1 MSGNRRRQTTVGLVV
16 NPAAGRDIRRLT
28 GGASVSD
35 NYAKRRTAEC
45 VLEGLTV
52 VDDVHVLV
60 MPDSTGLANKLV
72 DDAPADLDVELLD
85 TTVTASGRD
94 TRQAAERFA
103 ERADAAVVLGGD
115 GTNRDVAHGIGDV
128 PVVSISTGTNNVVPT
143 PVDGTVAGAA
153 AALVGSGAVPVE
165 ESTYRHG
172 MVEAR
177 VDGDEEKTV
186 RGLATLGV
194 LDRPFVGTRAILDPG
209 DIVGGVVSRAS
220 STEIGLSGIPGG
232 LLTHRPDDPGGVGFR
247 LGPPAESSRTVR
259 AVTVPGVLS
268 TVGVEDY
275 RVLDDGEDFVFE
287 MPRGVVSVDGERE
300 LAVREAT
307 IRVRPL
313 ADGPRMVRIED
324 VVERGA
330 QEGWFRVDVGA
341 VSPERSE

>member
-52 VDDVHVLV
+52 ADDVHVLV
-60 MPDSTGLANKLV
+60 MPDSTGLAGNLV

-85 TTVTASGRD
+85 MTVTASGRD
-94 TRQAAERFA
+94 TRGAAERFA
-103 ERADAAVVLGGD
+103 EKADVAVVLGGD
-115 GTNRDVAHGIGDV
+115 GTNRDVAHSIGDV

-153 AALVGSGAVPVE
+153 AALVGSGVVPAE
-165 ESTYRHG
+165 EATYRHG
-172 MVEAR
+172 TVEAR
-177 VDGDEEKTV
+177 VERSDEDDQHV

-194 LDRPFVGTRAILDPG
+194 LDRPFVGTRAILDPS
-209 DIVGGVVSRAS
+209 DIIGGVVSRAS

-232 LLTHRPDDPGGVGFR
+232 LLTHRPDDPGGVGFH
-247 LGPPAESSRTVR
+247 LGPPASSPRTVR

-275 RVLDDGEDFVFE
+275 RVLDDEEDYVFE
-287 MPRGVVSVDGERE
+287 VPRGVVSVDGERE
-300 LAVREAT
+300 LAVRDAT
-307 IRVRPL
+307 VRVRPL
-313 ADGPRMVRIED
+313 ADGPRLVRIED

-330 QEGWFRVDVGA
+330 QEGLFRVDA
-341 VSPERSE
+341 VDSLDSE